1 MNSDA
6 LSPFFFSL
14 QVALISTLLSFLI
27 AIPLA
32 RFRLDR
38 RGVLWNMMDA
48 LLVLPIA
55 LPPTVVGL
63 FLLTVFGMNSPIG
76 YALRDLGFEILFN
89 WPAAVLASTTVAFPL
104 MYQTS
109 RSAFRQIDRELLDTA
124 RIFGYAGHRLTWE
137 IMIPLAWPGIA
148 AGLVLTFLRAI
159 GEFGATL
166 MVAGNIPG
174 KTQTLPVALFFAV
187 EANRLSHAWLL
198 ALLVIAVSLLALLLA
213 GFSNRKRD
221 LG

>member
-1 MNSDA
+1 MTSGS

-14 QVALISTLLSFLI
+14 QVAFAAMVVSFLI

-32 RFRLDR
+32 RLRLNQ
-38 RGVLWNMMDA
+38 RGVLWNVFDA
-48 LLVLPIA
+48 LMVMPIA
-55 LPPTVVGL
+55 LPPSVVGL
-63 FLLTVFGMNSPIG
+63 MLLSVFGPGSPVGKLLEEIG
-76 YALRDLGFEILFN
+76 IQVLFN
-89 WPAAVLASTTVAFPL
+89 WPAAVLASTVVSFPL

-109 RSAFRQIDRELLDTA
+109 RSAFRQIDRELIDTA
-124 RIFGYAGHRLTWE
+124 EIFGYTGPRMTVE

-174 KTQTLPVALFFAV
+174 RTQTLPVALFYAV
-187 EANRLSHAWLL
+187 EAGNLDYAWLL
-198 ALLVIAVSLLALLLA
+198 AILVMATSLLALLLA